1 MVRDSTVNMQSP
13 RTGPVV
19 YCVLDTYFAL
29 FLFLLDLFLLKH
41 CHCGK
46 TPLESIGWTGHDERC
61 VARDDVCGPVH
72 RGSWWSILVLA
83 NSQES
88 RNIFEREG
96 CILGLGSIA

>member
-83 NSQES
+83 SP
-88 RNIFEREG
+88 RNLETFLKEKDAFWD
-96 CILGLGSIA
+96 LGV